1 MKKLFLIVLFLF
13 CAFALIGC
21 QSSKEKMT
29 LFDNITKV
37 SVSKSEG
44 YGGLNENYF
53 TSLNNKKMISSFE
66 EVMKGAKRKNVDVN
80 KEKPDYDILVQ
91 YEDGNT
97 HGLHLLMGNEGEQ
110 SVFMYIGNEE
120 TTFYVSPE
128 GTKKLRQV
136 IK

>member
-13 CAFALIGC
+13 CAFALIGY

-66 EVMKGAKRKNVDVN
+66 EVMESAKRKSVDVN

-91 YEDGNT
+91 YADGNT

-120 TTFYVSPE
+120 YDI
-128 GTKKLRQV
+128 LC
-136 IK
+136 

>member
-1 MKKLFLIVLFLF
+1 MLLL
-13 CAFALIGC
+13 LIGC
-21 QSSKEKMT
+21 QSSKEEMT

-37 SVSKSEG
+37 SISKSEG

-53 TSLNNKKMISSFE
+53 ASLNKKEMISSFE
-66 EVMKGAKRKNVDVN
+66 EVMKSAKRKNVDVN

-110 SVFMYIGNEE
+110 SVFMYIGNED